1 MNKKFI
7 VKFYMVNGDQ
17 FNLMYQAVSI
27 EEVANFINEGLNMN
41 FISDGELTFFV
52 NSKNI
57 NGFEI
62 TEKEEVTA

>member
-1 MNKKFI
+1 MNKEFI
-7 VKFYMVNGDQ
+7 IRFYMVNGDQ
-17 FNLMYQAVSI
+17 FNLMYQAVNR
-27 EEVANFINEGLNMN
+27 EEVVNFIKEGLNMN
-41 FISDGELTFFV
+41 FISDGELKFFV

>member
-7 VKFYMVNGDQ
+7 IKFYMVNGDQ
-17 FNLMYQAVSI
+17 FNLMYQAVSV
-27 EEVANFINEGLNMN
+27 EEVSNFINEGLNMN
-41 FISDGELTFFV
+41 FISDGESKFFV

>member
-7 VKFYMVNGDQ
+7 IKFYMVNGDQ
-17 FNLMYQAVSI
+17 FNLMYQAVSA

-41 FISDGELTFFV
+41 FISDGELKLFV